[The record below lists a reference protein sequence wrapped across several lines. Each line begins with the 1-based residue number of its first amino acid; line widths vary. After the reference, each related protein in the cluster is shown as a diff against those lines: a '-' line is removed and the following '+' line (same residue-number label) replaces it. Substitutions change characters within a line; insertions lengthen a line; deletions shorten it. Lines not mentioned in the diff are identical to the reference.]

1 MEQRFKEQLI
11 ALVEKPKQRKF
22 LLAVSGGLDSMVL
35 SCLMQQSGYA
45 IGIAHMN
52 YKLRGTDSDLDA
64 ASVHDLAKN
73 MNVPF
78 FSKTTPIAVDAS
90 GIQEKARDLRYEW
103 FKQLQAKHH
112 YDYVLTAHHADDQL
126 ETLFMRLSRGSG
138 LEGLGGIR
146 IKMGSLIRPLLPF
159 SKAEIITYA
168 KANNISWREDVSNLS
183 TAYLRN
189 AIRHRVMPAF
199 LNLTAQTKANTLASM
214 QHIQDGFQALSTVV
228 SQIKSSWQTKE
239 SDTIIPF
246 SSFEAFTPQRF
257 WFHHLFSPYG
267 FDAMEVRKLLQTHAG
282 KKTTSGTHELLR
294 ERNHF
299 VLTAIEN
306 KEITSAEFY
315 EVNED
320 GISSPISLTISSTND
335 NVASSDRCVVVDAV
349 KLSFPLTLRRWQ
361 EGDVFYPVGMTGKK
375 KLSKY
380 FKDVKMT
387 TREKQTQ
394 WVLCNNNDIIWVVGK
409 RLDRRFISTEN
420 ASKLQIKLT

>member
-1 MEQRFKEQLI
+1 
-11 ALVEKPKQRKF
+11 
-22 LLAVSGGLDSMVL
+22 
-35 SCLMQQSGYA
+35 
-45 IGIAHMN
+45 
-52 YKLRGTDSDLDA
+52 
-64 ASVHDLAKN
+64 
-73 MNVPF
+73 
-78 FSKTTPIAVDAS
+78 
-90 GIQEKARDLRYEW
+90 
-103 FKQLQAKHH
+103 
-112 YDYVLTAHHADDQL
+112 
-126 ETLFMRLSRGSG
+126 
-138 LEGLGGIR
+138 
-146 IKMGSLIRPLLPF
+146 
-159 SKAEIITYA
+159 
-168 KANNISWREDVSNLS
+168 
-183 TAYLRN
+183 
-189 AIRHRVMPAF
+189 
-199 LNLTAQTKANTLASM
+199 
-214 QHIQDGFQALSTVV
+214 
-228 SQIKSSWQTKE
+228 
-239 SDTIIPF
+239 
-246 SSFEAFTPQRF
+246 
-257 WFHHLFSPYG
+257 
-267 FDAMEVRKLLQTHAG
+267 
-282 KKTTSGTHELLR
+282 
-294 ERNHF
+294 